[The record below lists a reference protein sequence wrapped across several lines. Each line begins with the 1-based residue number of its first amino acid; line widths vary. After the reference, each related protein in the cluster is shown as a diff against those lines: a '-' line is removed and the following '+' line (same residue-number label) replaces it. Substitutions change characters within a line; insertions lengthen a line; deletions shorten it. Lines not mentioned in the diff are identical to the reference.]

1 MKRLDPRDL
10 AYCGLFG
17 AAALLL
23 PVLFHLI
30 HLVSC
35 KRKSLQKWPT
45 KIMVASC
52 ERAGQKRNWYSPRQS
67 ELS

>member
-23 PVLFHLI
+23 PVLFTWFTSDMSHAMYLP
-30 HLVSC
+30 
-35 KRKSLQKWPT
+35 W
-45 KIMVASC
+45 
-52 ERAGQKRNWYSPRQS
+52 
-67 ELS
+67 